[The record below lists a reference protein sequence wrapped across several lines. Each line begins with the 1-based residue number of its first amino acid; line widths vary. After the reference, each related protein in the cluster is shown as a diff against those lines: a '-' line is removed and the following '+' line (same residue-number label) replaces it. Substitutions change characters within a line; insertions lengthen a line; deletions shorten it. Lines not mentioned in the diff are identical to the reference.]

1 MLGIPRV
8 PRSEGSSSECG
19 STLLPARIGARGD
32 LLDPV
37 VCTARP
43 QYDHDNK
50 PKPHRGKHRT
60 TLLNGVRLRWTDGEA
75 LIPSTKIR
83 KKTPA

>member
-1 MLGIPRV
+1 MHGIPV
-8 PRSEGSSSECG
+8 PPARAADCG
-19 STLLPARIGARGD
+19 SVLLPARVGARGD

-43 QYDHDNK
+43 QYDHDGK

-60 TLLNGVRLRWTDGEA
+60 TLGGTRLRWTDSEA
-75 LIPSTKIR
+75 HASSKIR